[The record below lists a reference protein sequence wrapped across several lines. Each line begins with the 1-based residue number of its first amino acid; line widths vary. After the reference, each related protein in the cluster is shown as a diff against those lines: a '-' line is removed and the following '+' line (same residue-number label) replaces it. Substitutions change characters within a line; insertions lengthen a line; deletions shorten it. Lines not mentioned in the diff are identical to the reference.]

1 MAIQH
6 ILVLH
11 LILATNAIRL
21 PHVHEETEPADVD
34 GIAIHLEGIIDQAET
49 KMYNSLTI
57 PHAMV
62 DIHGRIM
69 NWKGEAVSN
78 LDFLMND
85 ADFMAFMAEGPDRH
99 VSKGTLDEYL
109 DACSKD
115 SDSIDIGHYMGRTGN
130 NLWQLH
136 VAIISA
142 IRSGKKY
149 VTTNKHPLFDFRTK
163 GNKTHSRAYIPI
175 DPNDEN
181 FGKGCELIVDINA
194 GRTYDCKLQFF
205 QRCASTV
212 SERKAV
218 YHKYLLPYLN
228 VLNSCTHEQSEDVLT
243 LHVRSGDVALA
254 RSGCHAQP
262 NCDYFDKVIN
272 EGNDGGPFQVVN
284 VYSSSQQPE
293 NKCINHLKLQHKDK
307 KINLISQFLAHDY
320 CAMVTA
326 KNLAVSVSGMSTT
339 AKMLNTGLNRLFYPG
354 YDEQK
359 FAKLGCKHPKMHS
372 DAYDFDGK
380 EVCNAFPNAIR
391 YEDGVGLSACAK

>member
-11 LILATNAIRL
+11 LTLATNALRL
-21 PHVHEETEPADVD
+21 PHVHEETESVDVD
-34 GIAIHLEGIIDQAET
+34 GIAIRLEETIGQAET
-49 KMYNSLTI
+49 KMYNSSAI

-85 ADFMAFMAEGPDRH
+85 ADFMNFMAGGPGRH
-99 VSKGTLDEYL
+99 VSKGTLAEYL
-109 DACSKD
+109 GACSKN
-115 SDSIDIGHYMGRTGN
+115 SDSIDIGEYMGRTGN
-130 NLWQLH
+130 HLWQLH
-136 VAIISA
+136 IAIILA
-142 IRSGKKY
+142 IRTGKKY
-149 VTTNKHPLFDFRTK
+149 VTTNKHPIFDFLPK
-163 GNKTHSRAYIPI
+163 GDETYSRAYIPI

-181 FGKGCELIVDINA
+181 FGKGCELSFDST
-194 GRTYDCKLQFF
+194 TYDCTFQFF

-228 VLNSCTHEQSEDVLT
+228 VLKSCTHEQSKDVLT
-243 LHVRSGDVALA
+243 VHLRSGDVALA

-272 EGNDGGPFQVVN
+272 EGNDGKPFQVVN
-284 VYSSSQQPE
+284 VYSSTEQPE
-293 NKCINHLKLQHKDK
+293 NECINQIKLHHKST
-307 KINLISQFLAHDY
+307 KINFMSQSAAHDY

-326 KNLAVSVSGMSTT
+326 KNLAVTVSSMSTT
-339 AKMLNTGLNRLFYPG
+339 AKMFNTELNRLFYPG

-359 FAKLGCKHPKMHS
+359 FVKVGCNSPKLHS
-372 DAYDFDGK
+372 DGFDFDGK
-380 EVCNAFPNAIR
+380 EVCDAFPNAIR
-391 YEDGVGLSACAK
+391 YDDEAGLSACAK